1 MMSINDNIHAERI
14 SRLVEGIQEF
24 LAPVPI
30 YMNLIWDY
38 AALGNAAGVQM
49 AMHNL
54 TIHVRAAVATSIEL
68 AELRASHNGGNA

>member
-1 MMSINDNIHAERI
+1 MMSRNDNIHAEKVRQ
-14 SRLVEGIQEF
+14 LVEAMQEF

-54 TIHVRAAVATSIEL
+54 AIHVRAAVATSIEL